1 MRTILAFFIG
11 SGVVRIC
18 LGMSIKSGLIA
29 LCVLTL
35 AACSDSRS
43 GDEIV
48 VYTSRADH
56 LVKPVFDA
64 YSAETGTRIRY
75 ITDNE
80 AALITRLQ
88 AEGASS
94 PADML
99 ITVDAGNLWLAA
111 DRDLLQPVQDSD
123 LENAVPAHLRDSEG
137 RWFGLTVRARTLV
150 YSTERLDPAE
160 LSTYEALADEAW
172 ADRLCLRTSK
182 KVYNQSLVATMIE
195 RLGEAQAEE
204 VVRGWIGNLATDVFA
219 NDNAVMEAIV
229 AGQCDV
235 GIVNTYYFGRLLRDR
250 PDLPIRLFWANQG
263 DGESGVHVN
272 ISGAGLTRYAPN
284 REAALDLLRWM
295 AQPQAQSLLADLN
308 LEYPVNPDVAPDEAV
323 AAWGSF
329 RADDLNVEIAGRR
342 QVEAVKLMDRAGYR

>member
-1 MRTILAFFIG
+1 M
-11 SGVVRIC
+11 VRVS
-18 LGMSIKSGLIA
+18 LGMGVKRGLMA
-29 LCVLTL
+29 LCVLIL

-64 YSAETGTRIRY
+64 YTAETGTRIRY

-111 DRDLLQPVQDSD
+111 DRDLLQPVQDGD
-123 LENAVPAHLRDSEG
+123 LDNAVPAHLRDAEG

-160 LSTYEALADEAW
+160 LSTYEALADEQW

-195 RLGEAQAEE
+195 RLGVEQAEQ

-219 NDNAVMEAIV
+219 NDNAVMEAIA

-250 PDLPIRLFWANQG
+250 PDMPIRLFWANQG
-263 DGESGVHVN
+263 EGESGVHVN
-272 ISGAGLTRYAPN
+272 VSGAGLTRHAPN

-295 AQPQAQSLLADLN
+295 TQPEAQSLLADLN
-308 LEYPVNPDVAPDEAV
+308 LEYPVNPDVAPDETV

>member
-1 MRTILAFFIG
+1 MRTIHAFFIG

-160 LSTYEALADEAW
+160 LSTYEALTDEAW

-195 RLGEAQAEE
+195 RLGEEQAEQ
-204 VVRGWIGNLATDVFA
+204 VVRGWISNLATDVFA

-272 ISGAGLTRYAPN
+272 ISGAGLTRHAPN
-284 REAALDLLRWM
+284 RDAALDLLRWM

>member
-1 MRTILAFFIG
+1 MVCAGVKSAAVRVGRARLVTAAVATVLALLL
-11 SGVVRIC
+11 S
-18 LGMSIKSGLIA
+18 
-29 LCVLTL
+29 
-35 AACSDSRS
+35 ACGDQRRA
-43 GDEIV
+43 DEII

-64 YSAETGTRIRY
+64 YTAETGTRIRF

-80 AALITRLQ
+80 AALITRLE
-88 AEGASS
+88 AEGAGS

-111 DRDLLQPVQDSD
+111 DRGLLQSVSD
-123 LENAVPAHLRDSEG
+123 ERLESAVPANLRDPEG
-137 RWFGLTVRARTLV
+137 QWFGLTVRARTLV
-150 YSTERLDPAE
+150 YSTERVQPDE
-160 LSTYEALADEAW
+160 LSTYEALADDAW
-172 ADRLCLRTSK
+172 QDRLCLRTSK

-195 RLGEAQAEE
+195 RLGEAEAEQ

-235 GIVNTYYFGRLLRDR
+235 GIVNTYYFGRMLRDR
-250 PDLPIRLFWANQG
+250 PELPIRLFWANQG
-263 DGESGVHVN
+263 DDESGVHVN
-272 ISGAGLTRYAPN
+272 ISGAGLTRNAPN
-284 REAALDLLRWM
+284 AEAAQDLLAWM
-295 AQPQAQSLLADLN
+295 AQPTAQRILADGN
-308 LEYPVNPDVAPDEAV
+308 LEYPVNPDVVPHEQV

-329 RADDLNVEIAGRR
+329 RPDDLNVEIAGRR